1 MTHKAT
7 GTLAVRLGQTL
18 GGLLLGL
25 ALSLA
30 AQAADN
36 TGTGDVAGD
45 SASLADSN
53 TFSLNSTGA
62 GLTLVKT
69 AFLADGT
76 PLTSGSTLPTGTLVK
91 FMIYVNNQSS
101 IAIND
106 VSIQDVLDP
115 LFLYQAGTIKV
126 DNSVANCA
134 AAACTP
140 AEQAAI
146 FAAADA
152 SAALTDGVDGD
163 GASFT
168 AGTTVDVGNENQ
180 ANAQVDVAA
189 NTVLAL
195 VFTVQMQ

>member
-62 GLTLVKT
+62 GLALVKT

>member
-1 MTHKAT
+1 MNNSSYAT
-7 GTLAVRLGQTL
+7 LGVRLGQML

-25 ALSLA
+25 VLSLA

-45 SASLADSN
+45 GASLADSN
-53 TFSLNSTGA
+53 VFSLNSTGA
-62 GLTLVKT
+62 GLALVKT

-76 PLTSGSTLPTGTLVK
+76 PLTSGSTLATGTLVK
-91 FMIYVNNQSS
+91 FMIYVNNESS

-134 AAACTP
+134 ATACTP
-140 AEQAAI
+140 VEQAAI

-152 SAALTDGVDGD
+152 SAALSDGVDGD
-163 GASFT
+163 AASFT
-168 AGTTVDVGNENQ
+168 AGTTVDAGNENQ
-180 ANAQVDVAA
+180 ANAQLDVAA